1 MSGER
6 GNPLLKRV
14 DRWLGIPLVMSLGA
28 ARALVR
34 RVRSGY
40 SSASGEDAYIDAHM
54 SIAQQAPELRGA
66 RVGVLA
72 PAAIGDTVL
81 ASGMIRDLTAAGAE
95 VTLITS
101 LSNAAV
107 APLIPH
113 VERTISLPVTRP
125 HRALV
130 QLRRERFDIL
140 IDITPWPRL
149 NALLSALSG
158 AKFTVG
164 FSTPA
169 QYRHYAYDAVVEH
182 SHLVHQSKNCTELLT
197 PFGIHSLSMP
207 KVEVPKHPKLPPM
220 PERYV
225 VFHAWPGGFRSE
237 FREWPTDSWRALGA
251 EVAKKNL
258 PIVLTGGKADKP
270 RSAEL
275 AAHLAE
281 VGVDVHDL
289 SGQLSLAQ
297 TAAVLEAATGVVS
310 VDTGILHVGS
320 AVAAPIIG
328 LHGPSSSRRWGAIGH
343 RSFSVDCQGDDAG
356 YLSLGFEYPKHP
368 RPCMHRI
375 EVSQVWSLLAPL
387 LDTADQCVA

>member
-14 DRWLGIPLVMSLGA
+14 DRWLGIPLVMSLGT

-34 RVRSGY
+34 RLRNPVA
-40 SSASGEDAYIDAHM
+40 SSFRLRAGERH
-54 SIAQQAPELRGA
+54 APREVPALRGA
-66 RVGVLA
+66 HVGVLA

-101 LSNAAV
+101 PSNAAV

-113 VERTISLPVTRP
+113 VKRTISVPVTRP
-125 HRALV
+125 HRALA
-130 QLRRERFDIL
+130 QLRREQFDIL

-182 SHLVHQSKNCTELLT
+182 SHSVHQSKNCNELLT
-197 PFGIHSLSMP
+197 PFGIHSLSLP
-207 KVEVPKHPKLPPM
+207 KIEVPNHPKLPVLPT
-220 PERYV
+220 RYV

-237 FREWPTDSWRALGA
+237 FREWPTDSWRALGR
-251 EVAKKNL
+251 EVAKKDVAVL
-258 PIVLTGGKADKP
+258 LTGGKADKP
-270 RSAEL
+270 RCAEL

-281 VGVDVHDL
+281 VGVDVVDL
-289 SGQLSLAQ
+289 SGQLTLAQ

-343 RSFSVDCQGDDAG
+343 RAYSVDCQGADAG

-387 LDTADQCVA
+387 LDTANQCVA